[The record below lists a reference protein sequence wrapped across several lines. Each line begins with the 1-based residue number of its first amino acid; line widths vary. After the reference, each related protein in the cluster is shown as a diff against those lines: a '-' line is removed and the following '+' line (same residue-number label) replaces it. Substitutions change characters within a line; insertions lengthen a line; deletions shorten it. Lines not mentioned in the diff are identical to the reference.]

1 MRINTAGIQLS
12 RMAYTSPFHPFVDLI
27 ASPHEWLRPL
37 RSAQLPVQDV
47 PSIYA
52 VDLAFHMST
61 FFDWEGLE
69 IKGLSRFRSNERW
82 GREISIVNI
91 AICLSYCLTASKNPD
106 ALPRENQEY
115 LRSTFN
121 QIIPQIGDFAIPE
134 EDLYSNA
141 AKWFLRATKL
151 VLGCVERC
159 GLRVK
164 DSDPLS
170 QSAQVVGNLAGSV
183 AAVKSFDAFKEAIPT
198 QDLLSP
204 LYGSQPRPA
213 PADTPSLKESVQP
226 ASVRPTSPTRPTPPR
241 RDNSDSPDSPTSRPG
256 NPTVFDFL
264 TAAVDAAGTES
275 AKNEFTEWKTY
286 VLDVARLQRIPESL
300 IADLLPSESSAD
312 HTIYR
317 LSQLD
322 DELEKAIPGRRQWL
336 ATEGVR
342 RSDFDKYW
350 SAPAWVREFL
360 IRLTRRNLE
369 LEVKSGGS
377 PGESQPEALS
387 RAAFFI
393 PIYTFAPAEDG
404 DNTLHLPIELF
415 ERARRHLIAVDDTQY
430 CDHMVKNELL
440 FASQYVRQMIAQGV
454 L

>member
-1 MRINTAGIQLS
+1 
-12 RMAYTSPFHPFVDLI
+12 MAYTSPFHPFVDLM
-27 ASPHEWLRPL
+27 ASPHPWLRPL

-52 VDLAFHMST
+52 VDLAFHMAT
-61 FFDWEGLE
+61 FFDWDGLD

-91 AICLSYCLTASKNPD
+91 AICLSHCLTLSKNPD

-121 QIIPQIGDFAIPE
+121 QFIPRLGDFAIPE
-134 EDLYSNA
+134 EALHSDA
-141 AKWFLRATKL
+141 AKWFLRATRL
-151 VLGCVERC
+151 VLDCVERC

-164 DSDPLS
+164 SSDPLI
-170 QSAQVVGNLAGSV
+170 QSAQLVGNLTGSV

-204 LYGSQPRPA
+204 LYGSLPRPA
-213 PADTPSLKESVQP
+213 TAETPSLRESVQSAP
-226 ASVRPTSPTRPTPPR
+226 VRPTPPTRATPPR
-241 RDNSDSPDSPTSRPG
+241 RDNSESRDSPTTRRGS
-256 NPTVFDFL
+256 PTIFDFL
-264 TAAVDAAGTES
+264 TNAVDPAGTES
-275 AKNEFTEWKTY
+275 AKNNFSEWKTY
-286 VLDVARLQRIPESL
+286 VLDVARLQRIPEPL

-312 HTIYR
+312 PTIYR

-322 DELEKAIPGRRQWL
+322 DELEKAMPGRRQWL

-369 LEVKSGGS
+369 LEMQNGGKI
-377 PGESQPEALS
+377 GESQSDAIS

-393 PIYTFAPAEDG
+393 PIYAISPAENG

-430 CDHMVKNELL
+430 CDYMLKNEFRL
-440 FASQYVRQMIAQGV
+440 ASQYVRQMIADGV

>member
-1 MRINTAGIQLS
+1 MCVDTPGIQLPH
-12 RMAYTSPFHPFVDLI
+12 MAYTSPFHPYVDLM
-27 ASPHEWLRPL
+27 ASPHQWLRPL

-52 VDLAFHMST
+52 VDLAFHMAT
-61 FFDWEGLE
+61 FFNWDGLQ

-82 GREISIVNI
+82 DREISVVNI
-91 AICLSYCLTASKNPD
+91 AICLSHCLTLSKNPD
-106 ALPRENQEY
+106 ALPRENQVH

-121 QIIPQIGDFAIPE
+121 QFIPQLGDFAIPE

-151 VLGCVERC
+151 VLSCVDRC

-164 DSDPLS
+164 DSDPLI

-198 QDLLSP
+198 QDVLSP
-204 LYGSQPRPA
+204 LYGSRPRTA
-213 PADTPSLKESVQP
+213 PADTPSLIEPVQSP
-226 ASVRPTSPTRPTPPR
+226 PVRPTPPTRPTTPR
-241 RDNSDSPDSPTSRPG
+241 RNNSDSLSPRPG
-256 NPTVFDFL
+256 NQTVFDFL
-264 TAAVDAAGTES
+264 TAAVDSAGTEA
-275 AKNEFTEWKTY
+275 AKNDFTEWKAY
-286 VLDVARLQRIPESL
+286 VLEVARLQRIPEPL
-300 IADLLPSESSAD
+300 VADLLPSESSAD
-312 HTIYR
+312 HTTYR

-322 DELEKAIPGRRQWL
+322 DELEKAVPGRRQWL

-342 RSDFDKYW
+342 RTDFDKYW

-369 LEVKSGGS
+369 LEIKSGGH
-377 PGESQPEALS
+377 PGESQSDALS
-387 RAAFFI
+387 RAALFI
-393 PIYTFAPAEDG
+393 PIYALAPAENG

-430 CDHMVKNELL
+430 CDYMIKNELL
-440 FASQYVRQMIAQGV
+440 FASQYVRQMIAKGV